1 LDGLRSQCASC
12 HNRKTRIVEQLG
24 EELTVKGC
32 DINATRSTRTILGI
46 EVDQNPTHRSV
57 AKAPPAR
64 MAGAARSAGL
74 RLPGAVVTARL
85 PRPTPERLLPAAACA
100 I

>member
-46 EVDQNPTHRSV
+46 EVDQTRRIVLSLRRRLR
-57 AKAPPAR
+57 AWLARRDPPVYGCLVR
-64 MAGAARSAGL
+64 W
-74 RLPGAVVTARL
+74 
-85 PRPTPERLLPAAACA
+85 
-100 I
+100 